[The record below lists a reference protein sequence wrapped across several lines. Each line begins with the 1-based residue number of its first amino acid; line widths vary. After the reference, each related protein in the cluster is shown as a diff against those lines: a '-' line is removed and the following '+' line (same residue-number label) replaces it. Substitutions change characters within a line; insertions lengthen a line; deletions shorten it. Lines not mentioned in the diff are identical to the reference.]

1 MNFVYLSPH
10 FPPNYALF
18 VSALRRQGA
27 TVLGLADE
35 PFENLSTGLKTDL
48 TEYFRVNNM
57 HHYDD
62 LVRAM
67 GYFTHRYG
75 KIEGIDSLNE
85 YWLETEA
92 RLRTDFNVPG
102 FTTADI
108 PRIKLKSEM
117 KKVFQKAGLPA
128 ARGKVLH
135 SLRYAREFSAEVG
148 YPIVAKPNC
157 GVGASRTY
165 KIHDDSELANLFS
178 AGLPDD
184 YIFEEFIKGSIESF
198 DGLADENCEPVFYTS
213 HIFSQGIMETVNQ
226 NLDIFYYSV
235 REIPIDLDKAGRA
248 LLKAF
253 NVRKRFFHIE
263 FFRTPQ
269 NTLVP
274 LEVNM
279 RPPGGLTTDMFNYAN
294 DIDIYTGW
302 ADLMVN
308 NHFGYDTNRAY
319 FCAYI
324 GRKSE
329 LSYAHDHG
337 DIVNRFGNRIVHFQ
351 TIDGVFRGAIGD
363 FGYLVR
369 SPELSEVL
377 AMASFIRQKV

>member
-1 MNFVYLSPH
+1 MNFVYVSPH
-10 FPPNYALF
+10 FPPNYAMF

-35 PFENLSTGLKTDL
+35 PYERLAPGLRADL
-48 TEYFRVNNM
+48 TEYYRVSNM
-57 HHYDD
+57 CHYDEM
-62 LVRAM
+62 LRAL

-75 KIEGIDSLNE
+75 KIDGIDSLNE

-92 RLRTDFNVPG
+92 RLRTDFNIPG
-102 FTTADI
+102 FTLADL
-108 PRIKLKSEM
+108 PRIKQKSEM
-117 KKVFQKAGLPA
+117 KKIFRKASLSV
-128 ARGKVLH
+128 ARGKVIR
-135 SLRYAREFSAEVG
+135 SLRRARAFAAEVG
-148 YPIVAKPNC
+148 YPIVAKPDC

-165 KIHDDSELANLFS
+165 KIHDDDELTNLFS

-184 YIFEEFIKGSIESF
+184 YIFEEFIKGTIESF
-198 DGLADENCEPVFYTS
+198 DGLADQNCEPVFYTS

-235 REIPIDLDKAGRA
+235 REIPADLEHAGRA

-253 NVRKRFFHIE
+253 NVRKRFFHFE

-308 NHFGYDTNRAY
+308 NHFGYSAQRPY

-324 GRKSE
+324 GRKND
-329 LSYAHDHG
+329 LSYAHDHR
-337 DIVNRFGNRIVHFQ
+337 DIVSQFGNRIVHFQ
-351 TIDGVFRGAIGD
+351 AIEGIFRGAIGD
-363 FGYLVR
+363 FGYVVR
-369 SPELSEVL
+369 SPELTEVL
-377 AMASFIRQKV
+377 SMAAFIRQKV